1 MSGSRPHLLP
11 PVPDVPNELAR
22 KVGEDHERFAR
33 DGLPRDLEL
42 YLRETYHLDMT
53 ASYAGMLLRN
63 PWGKA
68 SGQLS
73 LNVAQLEEAAA
84 DGLGFVV
91 LKTVI
96 AQDAS
101 GRQAMGAWA
110 IKESKMVAEPIE
122 SPLTGARGW
131 TITWR
136 GRGWWQTFAEF
147 LALVKQGV
155 ALARA
160 HAMPVIPRSSTTFPA
175 RARPTGARKN
185 TGYTTGEPPAGLGGR
200 RRESAHAAGE
210 GLLAHARGLRPCRAA
225 GHRDRLAASR
235 ARSRSAR
242 RHPARCCLGLKLF
255 NALDDDAF
263 QLASCW
269 PRGP

>member
-1 MSGSRPHLLP
+1 MPPARRAGGIAEARPMSGSRPHLLP
-11 PVPDVPNELAR
+11 PSPDVPGELAR

-53 ASYAGMLLRN
+53 ASYAGIPLRN

-84 DGLGFVV
+84 DGLGFVI

-101 GRQAMGAWA
+101 GQQAMGAWA
-110 IKESKMVAEPIE
+110 IRESKMVAEPIE
-122 SPLTGARGW
+122 SPMTGARGW

-136 GRGWWQTFAEF
+136 GRGWWQTFADY

-155 ALARA
+155 
-160 HAMPVIPRSSTTFPA
+160 S
-175 RARPTGARKN
+175 
-185 TGYTTGEPPAGLGGR
+185 
-200 RRESAHAAGE
+200 
-210 GLLAHARGLRPCRAA
+210 
-225 GHRDRLAASR
+225 
-235 ARSRSAR
+235 
-242 RHPARCCLGLKLF
+242 
-255 NALDDDAF
+255 
-263 QLASCW
+263 
-269 PRGP
+269 